1 MHKIRLFCTISIFL
15 CALYSNSAAQDWESM
30 AVAYERLIYD
40 GAGLQE
46 TNEALLSKAECYK
59 MLGRYDDASG
69 TLARIRMY
77 ALTDEERN
85 AVLFQQELCHFLAG
99 DLEQAVT
106 LVGEVEPASQDI
118 LLLHAL
124 VLAYSGRY
132 DESELMAA
140 RCLCWNG
147 ESPYLDDLLALYR
160 QHPAEKSEKVATV
173 LGFLPP
179 LGHFYN
185 EAYGEGLL
193 SLGLNALSVSYTVLN
208 CIGGYW
214 ISGILGGLIALNYTY
229 MGAQERSS
237 ALAAI
242 GNNNARIGFGEQV
255 REFMGKALEGRT
267 L

>member
-15 CALYSNSAAQDWESM
+15 CALCSNSAAQDWESM

-40 GAGLQE
+40 GAGLAE
-46 TNEALLSKAECYK
+46 TNEALLAKAECYK

-77 ALTDEERN
+77 ALTEEERN
-85 AVLFQQELCHFLAG
+85 AVLYQQELCHFLAG

-106 LVGEVEPASQDI
+106 MVGEVEPLSQDI

-132 DESELMAA
+132 DESGVMAA

-147 ESPYLDDLLALYR
+147 ESQYLDELLALYI
-160 QHPAEKSEKVATV
+160 QHPAEKDEVAATV

-193 SLGLNALSVSYTVLN
+193 SLGLNAASVSYIVLN
-208 CIGGYW
+208 CMGGYW
-214 ISGILGGLIALNYTY
+214 ISGIVGGLIALNYTL
-229 MGAQERSS
+229 MGAQERSI
-237 ALAAI
+237 ALAAT
-242 GNNNARIGFGEQV
+242 GNCNARIEFGERV
-255 REFMGKALEGRT
+255 REFFGRALEGRE